1 MKLNLTYGASF
12 ELIITTVDGNFT
24 HEMKSCTL
32 QDAVDYAEMIFDNKT
47 PLRGETVSKVTI
59 CDTYTGEICAECEHD
74 PVENNMISENED
86 YTISWPE
93 PWPENYFP
101 DWD

>member
-74 PVENNMISENED
+74 PVENNTTSENED
-86 YTISWPE
+86 YAISWPE